1 MPEID
6 LSQFRDLF
14 IDEGREYVCAL
25 NECML
30 ALERA
35 PDDSDVLETMFRA
48 AHSLKG
54 ISATMGYDT
63 LATLAHAAEDV
74 MHKVRDGDWALTLGL
89 VELLFA
95 AIDALQEMVND
106 VAAGGTGEADVTST
120 LERLRS
126 YEQVANGKRQVASD
140 KSPAPTPHSLPTP
153 SPTMIRIDVQ
163 HLDTLLDMVTE
174 MVIHRS
180 LLNRLAHRYDLP
192 PLNEALE
199 AHDRLLAQLQDAV
212 LKMRMVPVGQ
222 VFGRFPRMVRDL
234 LKAEGKE
241 AQLVIEG
248 EDVELDRTALESL
261 SDPLV
266 HLLRNS
272 IDHGLETPAEREAV
286 GKSPSGTLR
295 LSARRERS
303 FVVIEVSDDGRG
315 MHPQRIAATAVER
328 GIVTAEAVA
337 EMSESQVLER
347 ICHPGFSLSEEVTTV
362 SGRGAGMGVVKRQME
377 TLRGSLQI
385 KTQVGQGSTFRLQLP
400 AMLALVRALLV
411 SVGSEQYALP
421 SDHVERIID
430 ISELDGP
437 TRVERVG
444 DRELLHLGV
453 GPPSSQG
460 GGGGGTR
467 RAATAPAGR
476 TAAHP

>member
-1 MPEID
+1 
-6 LSQFRDLF
+6 
-14 IDEGREYVCAL
+14 
-25 NECML
+25 
-30 ALERA
+30 
-35 PDDSDVLETMFRA
+35 
-48 AHSLKG
+48 
-54 ISATMGYDT
+54 
-63 LATLAHAAEDV
+63 
-74 MHKVRDGDWALTLGL
+74 
-89 VELLFA
+89 
-95 AIDALQEMVND
+95 
-106 VAAGGTGEADVTST
+106 
-120 LERLRS
+120 
-126 YEQVANGKRQVASD
+126 
-140 KSPAPTPHSLPTP
+140 
-153 SPTMIRIDVQ
+153 MIRIDVQ

-362 SGRGAGMGVVKRQME
+362 SGRGVGMGVVKRQME